1 MSFNI
6 GGPDVLTFINDKL
19 EALLSNSKKSRSG
32 SQAQQIEYN
41 NVFSFQ
47 ELAVVYN
54 KEDILPHK
62 RHGAI
67 VKKALIKMTTDILK
81 DKNKGFNDEIG
92 DEIAVVQKY
101 LSVFLDDILLVAN
114 IIICGG
120 DSKATSSS
128 SDELPQLNVKIEREW
143 AYRIDI
149 LAKSPLSPTIPQAN
163 SSGDVEGGNSD
174 FSVVHDRIPIALT
187 LFEAKKKQL
196 NLIDLSKAEG
206 KRAIAQGAYQMVG
219 DIQRLAKVI
228 GHVTSYSSLLTN
240 GLTWLHLR
248 RIDKDG
254 VVWLHS
260 SPICVV
266 KTAGRRKHTVDEAGI
281 DIVVQNIL
289 YALVTAK
296 FIVEDIT
303 DKLASKQKV
312 DIDHGEVNTNF
323 YFLVFLSTK
332 LNDHRI
338 MTKIISRK
346 MTTRTAVRTA
356 KKLVRTI
363 QQITEKEGQRNPPA
377 TK

>member
-1 MSFNI
+1 
-6 GGPDVLTFINDKL
+6 
-19 EALLSNSKKSRSG
+19 
-32 SQAQQIEYN
+32 
-41 NVFSFQ
+41 
-47 ELAVVYN
+47 
-54 KEDILPHK
+54 
-62 RHGAI
+62 
-67 VKKALIKMTTDILK
+67 
-81 DKNKGFNDEIG
+81 
-92 DEIAVVQKY
+92 
-101 LSVFLDDILLVAN
+101 
-114 IIICGG
+114 
-120 DSKATSSS
+120 
-128 SDELPQLNVKIEREW
+128 
-143 AYRIDI
+143 
-149 LAKSPLSPTIPQAN
+149 
-163 SSGDVEGGNSD
+163 
-174 FSVVHDRIPIALT
+174 
-187 LFEAKKKQL
+187 
-196 NLIDLSKAEG
+196 
-206 KRAIAQGAYQMVG
+206 MVG

-240 GLTWLHLR
+240 GLAWLHLR

-363 QQITEKEGQRNPPA
+363 QQITEKEGQRNPA